1 MSVTDTEAWLQ
12 IFQMRDLYIWLLYIW
27 LHIEKITSWN
37 ITVNSQSYAYLCTHT
52 LSIYPSIYLV
62 FERQCLYNVF
72 MHGKGFNRILWL
84 SMDLPLTPHYDV
96 VMFFS
101 SDVAHQAQG
110 SLAPDVCASVWSN
123 QKSAPQQKHFAQR
136 SDDTVP
142 FSGHLVD
149 WSLIF
154 ATRCFFFYFTLL
166 LFTS

>member
-1 MSVTDTEAWLQ
+1 
-12 IFQMRDLYIWLLYIW
+12 
-27 LHIEKITSWN
+27 
-37 ITVNSQSYAYLCTHT
+37 
-52 LSIYPSIYLV
+52 
-62 FERQCLYNVF
+62 
-72 MHGKGFNRILWL
+72 
-84 SMDLPLTPHYDV
+84 MDLPLTLHYDV

-149 WSLIF
+149 SESDICHTLFFFLHVAFVYQLITNSLHLLIF
-154 ATRCFFFYFTLL
+154 FF
-166 LFTS
+166 LFFAKVMR